1 MHGRVNS
8 AVGTLQAL
16 AALDRSRV
24 RRRTDAGG
32 EAVHDGH
39 DVDAERPRQR
49 DDVRELQQQVDKAV
63 STSTRPSGL
72 VRVVDDS
79 PQAHTPR
86 QQCWML

>member
-1 MHGRVNS
+1 MHGRVDS
-8 AVGTLQAL
+8 AASTLQAQ

-49 DDVRELQQQVDKAV
+49 NDMRELQWQV
-63 STSTRPSGL
+63 
-72 VRVVDDS
+72 
-79 PQAHTPR
+79 
-86 QQCWML
+86 